1 MRAKEFITEHRVALS
16 VDIARALPGTYTIP
30 GLPNSDFYK
39 QYRFGVALAGARG
52 QMEREQDSIP
62 PYDFEKETPW
72 GENMIVSAYMDGYI
86 EQDIDYA
93 KIGNFKYIIDTTL
106 DNDYDLY
113 IVNTSEA
120 IAAISEYK
128 KNVFLYTHL
137 FNQIYPE
144 QSGKSVFTDEFV
156 SYFNSFLYKDYT
168 VGTQSVLNRK
178 HLMEQGMN

>member
-52 QMEREQDSIP
+52 QIDREQDSIP
-62 PYDFEKETPW
+62 PYNFEKETPW

-93 KIGNFKYIIDTTL
+93 MRETGVEGGKVLISTMKSEEATDVVKSSPVKAFKG
-106 DNDYDLY
+106 
-113 IVNTSEA
+113 
-120 IAAISEYK
+120 YK
-128 KNVFLYTHL
+128 
-137 FNQIYPE
+137 
-144 QSGKSVFTDEFV
+144 
-156 SYFNSFLYKDYT
+156 
-168 VGTQSVLNRK
+168 RK
-178 HLMEQGMN
+178 